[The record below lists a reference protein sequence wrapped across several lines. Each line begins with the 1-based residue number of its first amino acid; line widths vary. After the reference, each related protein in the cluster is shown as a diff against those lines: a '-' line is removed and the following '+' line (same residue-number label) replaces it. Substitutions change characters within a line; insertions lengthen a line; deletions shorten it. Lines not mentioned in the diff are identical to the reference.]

1 MILFKL
7 EVQLLN
13 QKKMK
18 YLLILALSI
27 FSFSF
32 SQSENLKVDDIYV
45 KNIKKIANHNKVKKA
60 FKYIIDVE
68 DKTNKNLIELTEI
81 EAPPFK
87 EQKRAKEF
95 SERLK
100 LAGIEKVWIDSIGN
114 VIGFL
119 EGSIGNKNI
128 AIDAH
133 LDTVFPEGTDVK
145 VQIKND
151 TLFAPGIGDDTRGLA
166 MILTIA
172 ETIVNSEIKPVD
184 NILFIGTVGEEGLG
198 DLRGVRYLFKNNEP
212 KIDSWI
218 AIDGGS
224 IGRVNNQALGSYRY
238 EVIFDGPGGHSWGA
252 FGLVNPHHALGAGI
266 KNFVEKA
273 DIYTDN
279 GPKTSYNV
287 GIISGGTSIN
297 SIPFKS
303 SMQIDI
309 RSIDPNRL
317 NDMEEI
323 LFNSMNKA
331 LDEQNAIKRSGPD
344 LKLTINKI
352 GNRPSGKVD
361 ESVPLIQK
369 TIAATQYMGVEPRLT
384 IGSTDSN
391 IPISLGLPAV
401 TIGRGGE
408 GGGAHSL
415 DEWWLNKDG
424 YKSIQLALL
433 ILLSESGIN

>member
-1 MILFKL
+1 
-7 EVQLLN
+7 
-13 QKKMK
+13 MK
-18 YLLILALSI
+18 NFPLLIISLI
-27 FSFSF
+27 VFNFSF
-32 SQSENLKVDDIYV
+32 SQSKNLKADDIYI
-45 KNIKKIANHNKVKKA
+45 KNIKKIVNNKKVKKA
-60 FKYIIDVE
+60 FNYIFEVE
-68 DKTNKNLIELTEI
+68 EKTNKNLIELTEI

-87 EQKRAKEF
+87 EEKRAKEF
-95 SERLK
+95 AERLK
-100 LAGIEKVWIDSIGN
+100 LAGIKKVWIDSIGN
-114 VIGFL
+114 VIGLL
-119 EGSIGNKNI
+119 EGSTGNKNI
-128 AIDAH
+128 AINAH

-145 VQIKND
+145 VEIKND

-172 ETIVNSEIKPVD
+172 ETLVKNEIKPVD
-184 NILFIGTVGEEGLG
+184 NILFVGTVGEEGLG
-198 DLRGVRYLFKNNEP
+198 DLRGVRYLFKNNDP

-224 IGRVNNQALGSYRY
+224 IGRINNQALGSYRY
-238 EVIFDGPGGHSWGA
+238 EVIFEGPGGHSWGA
-252 FGLVNPHHALGAGI
+252 FGLVNPHHALGVGI

-273 DIYTDN
+273 DIYTKT

-287 GIISGGTSIN
+287 GVIAGGTSIN

-309 RSIDPNRL
+309 RSIEPNRL

-323 LFNSMNKA
+323 LHNSMNEA
-331 LDEQNAIKRSGPD
+331 LDKQNEIKRIGPD

-361 ESVPLIQK
+361 ESVALIQK
-369 TIAATQYMGVEPRLT
+369 SIVATQYMGIEPRLT

-391 IPISLGLPAV
+391 IPISLGFPAV
-401 TIGRGGE
+401 TIGRGGD

>member
-1 MILFKL
+1 MRKFL
-7 EVQLLN
+7 
-13 QKKMK
+13 
-18 YLLILALSI
+18 LLILALAV
-27 FSFSF
+27 FNFSF

-45 KNIKKIANHNKVKKA
+45 KNIKKIANNNKVKKA
-60 FKYIIDVE
+60 FKYILDVE
-68 DKTNKNLIELTEI
+68 EKTNKNLIELTEI

-87 EQKRAKEF
+87 EEKRAKEF

-114 VIGFL
+114 VIGLL

-133 LDTVFPEGTDVK
+133 LDTVFPEGTDVQ
-145 VQIKND
+145 VRVKND

-172 ETIVNSEIKPVD
+172 ETIVKNEIKPVD

-238 EVIFDGPGGHSWGA
+238 EVVFDGPGGHSWGA

-273 DIYTDN
+273 DIYTKT

-287 GIISGGTSIN
+287 GIIAGGTSIN

-369 TIAATQYMGVEPRLT
+369 TIAATQYMGIEPRLT

-424 YKSIQLALL
+424 YRSIQLALL